1 MRTSVLFIILF
12 AVLFFIVGTGTSIE
26 LDSQVIPPDQQNW
39 GIMFY
44 LSIQAF
50 FSVLLGDYN
59 PQSLGPLK
67 ELVILESI
75 IGIFVLTF
83 LVGAYTRK
91 ILRD

>member
-1 MRTSVLFIILF
+1 M
-12 AVLFFIVGTGTSIE
+12 GTGTSIE